1 MKTTAPA
8 TFTRVLVANR
18 GEIAVRVMRTLRD
31 LGIESVAI
39 YSDADAGARHVRT
52 ADIGVR
58 IGPAPARDSYLDVG
72 RVIGAALDTGA
83 QAIHPGYGF
92 LSENPSLAR
101 ACEEH
106 GIVFVGPPVSAIEA
120 MGDKIAAKATVV
132 AAGVPV
138 VPGSTGAGLDDDALQ
153 AAALEV
159 GLPVL
164 LKPSAGGG
172 GKGMRLVT
180 SAADLPAA
188 IQAARREARSSF
200 GDDTLLVERFLHR
213 PRHVE
218 IQVLADAHGNVV
230 HLGERECSLQRR
242 HQKIVE
248 EAPSPFITTEVRQ
261 AMGDRAVAAARAC
274 GYVGAGT
281 VEFIMSDERP
291 DEYFFM
297 EMNTRLQ
304 VEHPVTEMICGVD
317 LVALQLHVAEG
328 KPLPFTQDEI
338 VTTGHSVEARIYAED
353 PTREFLPT
361 GGVVHRLIEPH
372 GPGVRVDSGIGPG
385 SVVGSDYD
393 PMLAKVIAHGDDRE
407 QALHRLDAALAAT
420 AIVGVTTN
428 IGFLR
433 RLLANDDVR
442 AGRLDTGLVE
452 RRSNDFAAAAVPTV
466 ALATA
471 AALPLI
477 GTANH
482 ADPWRATVGWRHGGP
497 SWVPRHLELRDHD
510 PIEVRIRHRSGFEW
524 DVDTGD
530 TDTDGGPCV
539 ANVHEPDENGSVRA
553 VVDGTVTHLTA
564 HRIDDRIWISI
575 HGSAWEIRDCDRS
588 PERSLAAAAASG
600 PGPIC
605 SPMPGNVI
613 AVHVSVGEAV
623 TAGQTVAIVEA
634 MKMEHTLIAPA
645 DGVVTII
652 HAAIGDSVALDAPV
666 VTIGEADADNQAH
679 DQSNRRSPA

>member
-1 MKTTAPA
+1 MAAPT

-31 LGIESVAI
+31 LGVESVAV
-39 YSDADAGARHVRT
+39 YSDADAGARHVRA
-52 ADIGVR
+52 ADVAVH
-58 IGPAPARDSYLDVG
+58 IGPSPARESYLDVG
-72 RVIGAALDTGA
+72 RVIGAALATGA

-92 LSENPSLAR
+92 LSENPALAR

-106 GIVFVGPPVSAIEA
+106 GIVFVGPPAGAIEA
-120 MGDKIAAKATVV
+120 MGDKIAAKATVM

-138 VPGSTGAGLDDDALQ
+138 VPGSSGAGLDDEALV
-153 AAALEV
+153 AAAMDV

-172 GKGMRLVT
+172 GKGMRLV
-180 SAADLPAA
+180 SVAADLPAA

-248 EAPSPFITTEVRQ
+248 EAPSPFITAEVRD
-261 AMGDRAVAAARAC
+261 AMGARAVAAARAC

-291 DEYFFM
+291 DEFFFM

-304 VEHPVTEMICGVD
+304 VEHPVTEMIHGVD

-328 KPLPFTQDEI
+328 KTLPFTQEDI
-338 VTTGHSVEARIYAED
+338 VTSGHAVEARVYAED
-353 PTREFLPT
+353 PARDFLPT
-361 GGVVHRLIEPH
+361 GGVVHRMVEPH
-372 GPGVRVDSGIGPG
+372 GPGVRVDSGVDDG

-407 QALHRLDAALAAT
+407 HALQRLDAALAAT

-433 RLLANDDVR
+433 RLLADDDVR

-452 RRSNDFAAAAVPTV
+452 RRSAEFVTSGVPTV
-466 ALATA
+466 ALVAA
-471 AALPLI
+471 AALPLL
-477 GTANH
+477 GTAGH

-510 PIEVRIRHRSGFEW
+510 PVEVRIRHRAGSEW
-524 DVDTGD
+524 DVDTGG
-530 TDTDGGPCV
+530 TESGDGRHV
-539 ANVHEPDENGSVRA
+539 VTVHEPDEQGLLRV
-553 VVDGTVTHLTA
+553 VVDGTVTHLVA
-564 HRIDDRIWISI
+564 HRLDDRIWISI
-575 HGSAWEIRDCDRS
+575 HGSTWEIRDCDRS
-588 PERSLAAAAASG
+588 PERSLAAAVTSG
-600 PGPIC
+600 AGPIC

-613 AVHVSVGEAV
+613 AVHVAVGEEV
-623 TAGQTVAIVEA
+623 VAGQTVAIVEA

-645 DGVVTII
+645 DGVVTVV

-666 VTIGEADADNQAH
+666 VTIGEHPDARHDADDH
-679 DQSNRRSPA
+679 IESKEH